1 MRSILYHI
9 AISHYTILIDSI
21 LSIYQLS
28 LRMICTVKMCCI
40 YNILA
45 FSGAIFTSRL
55 VCSIYDA
62 FPSIFFGKNSL
73 GKIAMVFYLFPIE
86 NTYKNKSNL

>member
-28 LRMICTVKMCCI
+28 LRMNCTVKMCCI

-45 FSGAIFTSRL
+45 FSDAKFTSRL
-55 VCSIYDA
+55 VWFAAYMMH
-62 FPSIFFGKNSL
+62 FLLLFGKNSL
-73 GKIAMVFYLFPIE
+73 LQYFSFGKITMVLSI
-86 NTYKNKSNL
+86 SH